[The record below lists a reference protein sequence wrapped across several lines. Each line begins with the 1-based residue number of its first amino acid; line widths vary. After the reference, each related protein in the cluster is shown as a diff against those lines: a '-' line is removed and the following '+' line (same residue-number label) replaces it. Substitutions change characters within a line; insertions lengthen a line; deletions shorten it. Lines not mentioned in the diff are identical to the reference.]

1 MKRILL
7 IDDDPGVIATTG
19 RILQHAG
26 YDVHKAATAEMGQDM
41 LRKGDFEL
49 VITDIHMPGKGGLEL
64 LRTRELDKPQVP
76 VILITGRPSVAT
88 AVDALRLA
96 AIDYLIKPLQPEE
109 LIERVSQAI
118 EKGQARRVVSDAH
131 QRASQITKLLG
142 ALESALDTSGP
153 GGPNAVGEQAGRDG
167 APLDPLSNLTSEE
180 ITNLSRREREVL
192 QKLVDGL
199 STTDAARALF
209 VSPHTLRNHL
219 KSIYRK
225 LGVHSRVE
233 LMRRLLGAPR

>member
-26 YDVHKAATAEMGQDM
+26 YDVQKASTAEMGQDL
-41 LRKGDFEL
+41 LRKGDFDL

-64 LRTRELDKPQVP
+64 LRTRETDKPQVP

-109 LIERVSQAI
+109 LIERVGQAI

-142 ALESALDTSGP
+142 ALESALDSSGP
-153 GGPNAVGEQAGRDG
+153 GGAGTLLEPAAREG
-167 APLDPLSNLTSEE
+167 GSVDPLSNLTNEE